1 MSENAIN
8 QAEVSSA
15 PIFEDTTK
23 EAEEKKRKKKKLPT
37 GAKIAIIVVAVL
49 LVLAILGGAVL
60 ACVAL
65 TVGGVLIGIGLY
77 FGLEKQEGDF
87 VYRNI
92 LSGVQITS
100 YTGASEMVEIP
111 QTLGGKPVREIDS
124 FVFASTSIRSITIPD
139 TVEKIGVSAF
149 EGCEHLEEVYFGS
162 NVKEIER
169 YAFYGCLSLKTIVL
183 PVELEEIEEY
193 SFGCCINLCEI
204 YVPYKVETI
213 GACAFESCDML
224 NYVYLENKEW
234 IIEDDENSRPLH
246 TYVTAITGCNDI
258 SYEEAVALLLKQVLC
273 EYEWEN
279 VGSTVPQNDG
289 TFRYITSGDTVEIV
303 GLADNSLTGRVY
315 IPESIDGK
323 NVTGIQSYAFSNS
336 NIKEIFIPDTVKSIG
351 RSAFEGCKN
360 LLGVEMGD
368 GVEVIEPYAFAECR
382 GLEAVA
388 LSESLVSIKS
398 HAFYYC
404 TSLESITIPAEV
416 CLIEAY
422 AFYGCEFYNVVFDD
436 PYIWTVDTSEDTGSL
451 TTITPTDLL
460 YSDWSAPLLLRRYD
474 DCTWEKEPE
483 Y

>member
-37 GAKIAIIVVAVL
+37 GAKVAIIVVAAL

-60 ACVAL
+60 ACAAAI
-65 TVGGVLIGIGLY
+65 VGGVLVGLGLY

-92 LSGVQITS
+92 FDGVQITS
-100 YTGASEMVEIP
+100 YTGNSENVEIP

-124 FVFASTSIRSITIPD
+124 FVFANTSIRSVTIPD
-139 TVEKIGVSAF
+139 TVKKIGVSAF
-149 EGCEHLEEVYFGS
+149 EGCEYLEEVYFGS

-169 YAFYGCLSLKTIVL
+169 YAFYGCHSLKTIVL

-193 SFGCCINLCEI
+193 SFGYCINLCEI

-213 GACAFESCDML
+213 GAYAFEGCDML
-224 NYVYLENKEW
+224 NYAFLENTEW

-246 TYVTAITGCNDI
+246 AYVSAITEYNDI

-279 VGSTVPQNDG
+279 VGSAAPQSNG
-289 TFRYITSGDTVEIV
+289 TFKYLTSGDTVEIV
-303 GLADNSLTGRVY
+303 GLADSSLSERVY

-323 NVTGIQSYAFSNS
+323 IVTGIQSYAFSNS

-351 RSAFEGCKN
+351 RSAFEGCKS
-360 LLGVEMGD
+360 LIGVEMGD

-382 GLEAVA
+382 SLEAVA
-388 LSESLVSIKS
+388 LSESLISIKS
-398 HAFYYC
+398 YAFYYC

-422 AFYGCEFYNVVFDD
+422 AFYGCELYNVVFDD
-436 PYIWTVDTSEDTGSL
+436 PYIWTVDTSKDTGSL
-451 TTITPTDLL
+451 TTIKPTDLL
-460 YSDWSAPLLLRRYD
+460 YSDWSAPLLLSRYD
-474 DCTWEKEPE
+474 DCTWEKDPE